1 MKILYFLNCALLASA
16 LLASCEN
23 DVDENIVHLV
33 NSGETDVVVTGV
45 ETEYGYPGEQFTI
58 IGENFGGAKDF
69 IKVAIGE
76 KEAEIMSCSDQ
87 QIKAIVPEDATTGKI
102 VVEFMDEIVSNSI
115 QFRVMGNPEVLAM
128 NPMFGETGPKCWGM
142 PGGTITLYGNLL
154 GGSEK
159 DIEVLFGKTEAE
171 IISWNENEIKIE
183 IPEDVNDEDK
193 LTLNVGPIEEVN
205 MPYPFMLIHP
215 LTVEKTLPAEGYAG
229 CKIKIV
235 GTGLGN
241 GEILDQTHVWF
252 GEKDVTININKEESD
267 DNSLIVKLPDEM
279 ETGEYAIKV
288 KTPFEEKESTVVY
301 NVIDEPVFP
310 TSDESG
316 YVGNEINISATRLP
330 SGKEYVSILVGD
342 KKAEI
347 KEYNAADGTVNA
359 KLPTDLAAGTYSLN
373 FVYSGKEFI
382 VKNDFELKAAP
393 VIESHDAMVFSGGE
407 MIIKGS
413 NLDELK
419 EELTLTFDGTEI
431 KTKKVS
437 EESIT
442 FTVPEYITVKKDVN
456 VKLSY
461 EGDIIAPVEFKVTVI
476 PAADADGDITKYVLE
491 NAGPDFKSDGNNA
504 AGWIKSTSPSF
515 KGYSLYVQNDTKY
528 LSFNAGS
535 GENEGSYLYQNIT
548 LPRGKYQVEITVY
561 DQETEGKNRNGVVFG
576 IMNGWDKQ
584 FPSMQETGSPKAWNF
599 ISEENVLC
607 EYNLKQ
613 GVTSVVGTH
622 TTDTFEI
629 EEHGEIKLGFV
640 VMLGATRYLRISQIK
655 IKVVNE

>member
-128 NPMFGETGPKCWGM
+128 NPMFGETAPKCWGM
-142 PGGTITLYGNLL
+142 PGGTITLYGSLL

-183 IPEDVNDEDK
+183 IPEDVNDEDE

-205 MPYPFMLIHP
+205 MPYSFMLVHP

-229 CKIKIV
+229 CEIEIV

-241 GEILDQTHVWF
+241 GEILEQTHVWF
-252 GEKDVTININKEESD
+252 GEKAVTINKEESD
-267 DNSLIVKLPDEM
+267 DNSLIVTLPGEM
-279 ETGEYAIKV
+279 KTGEYAIKV

-301 NVIDEPVFP
+301 NVIDEP
-310 TSDESG
+310 TSFSSEESG

-330 SGKEYVSILVGD
+330 SGEQYVSILVGD
-342 KKAEI
+342 KEAKII
-347 KEYNAADGTVNA
+347 KYNAADGTVNA
-359 KLPTDLAAGTYSLN
+359 KLPTDLVAGNYSLK

-382 VKNDFELKAAP
+382 VKDNFELKAAP

-413 NLDELK
+413 NLNELTEK
-419 EELTLTFDGTEI
+419 LTLTFDGKEI
-431 KTKKVS
+431 ETKTVS
-437 EESIT
+437 EQSIT
-442 FTVPEYITVKKDVN
+442 FDVPENITERKDVN

-461 EGDIIAPVEFKVTVI
+461 KDDIIAPVEFSVTVI
-476 PAADADGDITKYVLE
+476 PEAGTDGDITEYVLE
-491 NAGPDFKSDGNNA
+491 NAGPDFESDGNNA

-515 KGYSLYVQNDTKY
+515 KGNSLYVQNDTKY

-548 LPRGKYQVEITVY
+548 LPRGKYQVEIEVF
-561 DQETEGKNRNGVVFG
+561 DQESDGENRNGVVFG

-599 ISEENVLC
+599 ISKDNVLC

-622 TTDTFEI
+622 ITDTFEI
-629 EEHGEIKLGFV
+629 EEHSEIKLGFV

>member
-69 IKVAIGE
+69 IKVSIGE

-87 QIKAIVPEDATTGKI
+87 QIKAIVPKDATTGKI

-183 IPEDVNDEDK
+183 IPEDVNDEDE
-193 LTLNVGPIEEVN
+193 LTLNVGPKEVN
-205 MPYPFMLIHP
+205 MPYSFMLVHP

-229 CKIKIV
+229 CKIEVV

-241 GEILDQTHVWF
+241 GEILEQTHVWF
-252 GEKDVTININKEESD
+252 GEKAVTINKEESD
-267 DNSLIVKLPDEM
+267 DNSLIVTLPDGM
-279 ETGEYAIKV
+279 KTGEYAIKV

-301 NVIDEPVFP
+301 NVIDKP
-310 TSDESG
+310 TSFSSEGSG
-316 YVGNEINISATRLP
+316 YVGNEINILATGLP
-330 SGKEYVSILVGD
+330 SGKEYVSILIGD

-347 KEYNAADGTVNA
+347 VEYDAAAGTVKA
-359 KLPTDLAAGTYSLN
+359 KLPTDLTAGTYSLE
-373 FVYSGKEFI
+373 FVYSGKKFI

-393 VIESHDAMVFSGGE
+393 VVEYYDAMVFSGGE

-413 NLDELK
+413 NLINELTEK
-419 EELTLTFDGTEI
+419 LTLTFDGTNI
-431 KTKKVS
+431 SPISVS

-442 FTVPEYITVKKDVN
+442 FTVPRDNITVKKDVN

-461 EGDIIAPVEFKVTVI
+461 EGDIIAPVDFRVTVI
-476 PAADADGDITKYVLE
+476 PAAGTDGDITEYVLE
-491 NAGPDFKSDGNNA
+491 NAGPNFKNDGNNA
-504 AGWIKSTSPSF
+504 AGWIKGSVF
-515 KGYSLYVQNDTKY
+515 NGNSLYVGDEVKY
-528 LSFNAGS
+528 LSFTGKDKFWNAS
-535 GENEGSYLYQNIT
+535 LYQNII
-548 LPRGKYQVEITVY
+548 LPRGKYQVEITVAE
-561 DQETEGKNRNGVVFG
+561 DDNATGRDGVVFAIMKGSGSAFPGLIDSG
-576 IMNGWDKQ
+576 I
-584 FPSMQETGSPKAWNF
+584 SPKEWHF
-599 ISEENVLC
+599 ESEDNVIC
-607 EYNLKQ
+607 EYNLTENHTTV
-613 GVTSVVGTH
+613 VTTH
-622 TTDTFEI
+622 TT
-629 EEHGEIKLGFV
+629 EEFTIDESFPLTLGFAL
-640 VMLGATRYLRISQIK
+640 MLGNNNYLRISQIK

>member
-69 IKVAIGE
+69 IKVSIGE

-128 NPMFGETGPKCWGM
+128 NPMFGETAPKCWGM

-183 IPEDVNDEDK
+183 IPEDVNDEDE
-193 LTLNVGPIEEVN
+193 LTLNVGPKEVN
-205 MPYPFMLIHP
+205 MPYSFMLVHP

-229 CKIKIV
+229 CKIEVV

-241 GEILDQTHVWF
+241 GEILEQTHVWF
-252 GEKDVTININKEESD
+252 GEKAVTINKEESD
-267 DNSLIVKLPDEM
+267 DNSLIVTLPGGM
-279 ETGEYAIKV
+279 ETGKYAIKV
-288 KTPFEEKESTVVY
+288 RTPFEEKESTVVY
-301 NVIDEPVFP
+301 NVIDEP
-310 TSDESG
+310 TSFSSEESG
-316 YVGNEINISATRLP
+316 YVGNEINISATGLP
-330 SGKEYVSILVGD
+330 SGEEFVSILVGD
-342 KKAEI
+342 KEAEI
-347 KEYNAADGTVNA
+347 VEYDAAIGTVKA
-359 KLPTDLAAGTYSLN
+359 KLPTDLAAGNYSLK

-382 VKNDFELKAAP
+382 VKDNFELKAAP

-413 NLDELK
+413 NLNELTEK
-419 EELTLTFDGTEI
+419 LTLTFDGTEI
-431 KTKKVS
+431 ETKTVS

-442 FTVPEYITVKKDVN
+442 FTVPGNIAEKKDVN

-461 EGDIIAPVEFKVTVI
+461 EGDIIAPEKFSVTVI
-476 PAADADGDITKYVLE
+476 PEAGTDGDITEYVLE
-491 NAGPDFKSDGNNA
+491 NAGPNFERDGNNA
-504 AGWIKSTSPSF
+504 AGWIKGSVF
-515 KGYSLYVQNDTKY
+515 NGNSLYVGDGENY
-528 LSFNAGS
+528 LSFTGKKDSWNAS
-535 GENEGSYLYQNIT
+535 LYQNII
-548 LPRGKYQVEITVY
+548 LPRGTYQVEITVAE
-561 DQETEGKNRNGVVFG
+561 DDNASGRDGVVFA
-576 IMNGWDKQ
+576 IMKGSDSV
-584 FPSMQETGSPKAWNF
+584 FPELTNKNPTDWHFQSK
-599 ISEENVLC
+599 ENVIC
-607 EYNLKQ
+607 EYNLTESHDTV
-613 GVTSVVGTH
+613 VTTH
-622 TTDTFEI
+622 TTEKFTI
-629 EEHGEIKLGFV
+629 EESSPLTLGFAL
-640 VMLGATRYLRISQIK
+640 MLDNNNYLRIYQIK

>member
-69 IKVAIGE
+69 IKVSIGE

-87 QIKAIVPEDATTGKI
+87 QIKAIVPKDATTGKI

-115 QFRVMGNPEVLAM
+115 QFRVMGNPAVLAM
-128 NPMFGETGPKCWGM
+128 NPMFGETDPKCWGM

-183 IPEDVNDEDK
+183 IPEDVNDEDE
-193 LTLNVGPIEEVN
+193 LTLNVGPIEKVN
-205 MPYPFMLIHP
+205 MPCSFMLVHP
-215 LTVEKTLPAEGYAG
+215 LTVEKTLPAKGYAG
-229 CKIKIV
+229 CEIKIV

-241 GEILDQTHVWF
+241 GEILDQTYVWL
-252 GEKDVTININKEESD
+252 GEKAVTINKEESD
-267 DNSLIVKLPDEM
+267 DNSLIVTLPGEM

-288 KTPFEEKESTVVY
+288 STPFEEKESTVVY
-301 NVIDEPVFP
+301 NVIDEPTSFS
-310 TSDESG
+310 SDESG
-316 YVGNEINISATRLP
+316 YVGNEINISATGLP
-330 SGKEYVSILVGD
+330 SGEEYVSILVGD
-342 KKAEI
+342 KEAEI
-347 KEYNAADGTVNA
+347 EEYDTAAGTVKA
-359 KLPTDLAAGTYSLN
+359 KLPTDLAAGTYSLK
-373 FVYSGKEFI
+373 FVYSGKKFI
-382 VKNDFELKAAP
+382 VKDDFKLKAAP
-393 VIESHDAMVFSGGE
+393 VVEYYDAMVFSGGE

-413 NLDELK
+413 NLNELK

-431 KTKKVS
+431 ETKTVL

-442 FTVPEYITVKKDVN
+442 FTVLGDITVKKDVN

-461 EGDIIAPVEFKVTVI
+461 EGDIIAPVDFRVTVI
-476 PAADADGDITKYVLE
+476 PAAGTDGDITEYVLE
-491 NAGPDFKSDGNNA
+491 NAGPNFENDGNNA

-515 KGYSLYVQNDTKY
+515 KGNSLYVQNDTKY

-599 ISEENVLC
+599 ISKDNVLC

-622 TTDTFEI
+622 ITDTFEI
-629 EEHGEIKLGFV
+629 KEHSKIKLGFV

>member
-69 IKVAIGE
+69 IKVSIGE

-87 QIKAIVPEDATTGKI
+87 QIKAIVPKDATTGKI

-128 NPMFGETGPKCWGM
+128 NPKFGEADPKCWGM

-183 IPEDVNDEDK
+183 IPEDVNDEDE
-193 LTLNVGPIEEVN
+193 LTLNVGPKEVN
-205 MPYPFMLIHP
+205 MPYSFMLVHP

-229 CKIKIV
+229 CKIEVV

-241 GEILDQTHVWF
+241 DEILDQTHVWL
-252 GEKDVTININKEESD
+252 GKKPVTINKEESD
-267 DNSLIVKLPDEM
+267 DNSLIVTLPDEM

-301 NVIDEPVFP
+301 NVIDEPVFL

-342 KKAEI
+342 KEAKI
-347 KEYNAADGTVNA
+347 MEYDTEDGTVNA
-359 KLPTDLAAGTYSLN
+359 KLPTDLAAGNYPLK

-382 VKNDFELKAAP
+382 VKDNFELKAAP

-419 EELTLTFDGTEI
+419 EELTLTFDGKDI
-431 KTKKVS
+431 SPISVS
-437 EESIT
+437 EQSIT
-442 FTVPEYITVKKDVN
+442 FDVPGDITVKKDVN

-461 EGDIIAPVEFKVTVI
+461 QDDIIAPVKFSVTVI

-491 NAGPDFKSDGNNA
+491 NAGPDFENDGNNA
-504 AGWIKSTSPSF
+504 AGWIKGSVF
-515 KGYSLYVQNDTKY
+515 NGNSLYIGDEVNY
-528 LSFNAGS
+528 LSFTGKANAWNAS
-535 GENEGSYLYQNIT
+535 LYQNII
-548 LPRGKYQVEITVY
+548 LPRGKYQVEIKVAE
-561 DQETEGKNRNGVVFG
+561 DDNAKGRDGVVFA
-576 IMNGWDKQ
+576 IMKGSGSVFPELTDKNPTDWH
-584 FPSMQETGSPKAWNF
+584 FESK
-599 ISEENVLC
+599 ENVIC
-607 EYNLKQ
+607 EYNLTENHDTV
-613 GVTSVVGTH
+613 VTTH
-622 TTDTFEI
+622 TT
-629 EEHGEIKLGFV
+629 EEFTIDESFPLTLGFAL
-640 VMLGATRYLRISQIK
+640 MLDNNNYLRISEIK

>member
-69 IKVAIGE
+69 IKVSIGE

-87 QIKAIVPEDATTGKI
+87 QIKAIIPEDATTGKI

-128 NPMFGETGPKCWGM
+128 NPMFGETDPKCWGM

-183 IPEDVNDEDK
+183 IPEDVNDEDE

-205 MPYPFMLIHP
+205 MPYSFMLVHP

-229 CKIKIV
+229 CEIEIV

-241 GEILDQTHVWF
+241 GEILEQTHVWF
-252 GEKDVTININKEESD
+252 GEKAVTINKEESD
-267 DNSLIVKLPDEM
+267 DNSLIVTLPEGM

-288 KTPFEEKESTVVY
+288 RTPFEEKESTVVY
-301 NVIDEPVFP
+301 NVIDEPTSFS
-310 TSDESG
+310 SDESG
-316 YVGNEINISATRLP
+316 YVGNEINISATGLP
-330 SGKEYVSILVGD
+330 SGEQYVSILVGD
-342 KKAEI
+342 KEAEI
-347 KEYNAADGTVNA
+347 LEYDTEDGTVKA
-359 KLPTDLAAGTYSLN
+359 KLPTDLDAGTYSLK
-373 FVYSGKEFI
+373 FVYSGKEL
-382 VKNDFELKAAP
+382 VNSNFELKAAP
-393 VIESHDAMVFSGGE
+393 VVESYDAMVFSGGK

-413 NLDELK
+413 NLNELTDK
-419 EELTLTFDGTEI
+419 LTLTFDGTNI
-431 KTKKVS
+431 SPISVLN
-437 EESIT
+437 ESIT
-442 FTVPEYITVKKDVN
+442 FDVPRDITERKDVN

-461 EGDIIAPVEFKVTVI
+461 QDDIIAPVEFSVTVI
-476 PAADADGDITKYVLE
+476 PAADGDITEYVLE
-491 NAGPDFKSDGNNA
+491 NAGPDFKSDGNNV
-504 AGWIKSTSPSF
+504 AGWIKGSVF
-515 KGYSLYVQNDTKY
+515 NGNSLYVGEVNY
-528 LSFNAGS
+528 LSFTGKANAWNAS
-535 GENEGSYLYQNIT
+535 LYQNII
-548 LPRGKYQVEITVY
+548 LPRGTYQVEIVVAE
-561 DQETEGKNRNGVVFG
+561 DDDAGGRDGVVFAIMKGSDTTFPDLIDSG
-576 IMNGWDKQ
+576 I
-584 FPSMQETGSPKAWNF
+584 TPKEWHF
-599 ISEENVLC
+599 QSKENVIC
-607 EYNLKQ
+607 EYNLTENHDTV
-613 GVTSVVGTH
+613 VTTH
-622 TTDTFEI
+622 TT
-629 EEHGEIKLGFV
+629 EEFTIDESSPLTLGFAL
-640 VMLGATRYLRISQIK
+640 MLDNNNYLRISEIK
-655 IKVVNE
+655 IKIVE